1 MGTQKAR
8 YWTTK
13 LDSLVGSDIKNTS
26 ATYSV
31 SICFEL
37 MPVQLVHELIIHR
50 HRLYYK
56 AKICFLCYL
65 EYLHSFKFAGLQTV
79 KKKNNPLSI
88 IFTTW
93 AVRLV
98 IKLNKSKI
106 GVLSLYWSICFNTLY
121 ACLKAAGLY
130 GGLLA
135 YWHFKTVFPLIN
147 NRHRLWAPDQENKT
161 VMGFI
166 LDLLMVEGKTGG
178 GKAKEGVKWLSY
190 TLRWLGKRRQDMWQD
205 EGE

>member
-1 MGTQKAR
+1 MSWLYTDTD
-8 YWTTK
+8 YITK
-13 LDSLVGSDIKNTS
+13 QRFAFS
-26 ATYSV
+26 ATWN
-31 SICFEL
+31 ICIHL
-37 MPVQLVHELIIHR
+37 NLQDSRQL
-50 HRLYYK
+50 
-56 AKICFLCYL
+56 
-65 EYLHSFKFAGLQTV
+65 
-79 KKKNNPLSI
+79 KKNNPLSI

-106 GVLSLYWSICFNTLY
+106 GVQSLYWSICFNTLY

-190 TLRWLGKRRQDMWQD
+190 PLRWLGKRRQDMWQD

>member
-8 YWTTK
+8 YWKTK

-79 KKKNNPLSI
+79 KKKNPLSI

-106 GVLSLYWSICFNTLY
+106 GVQSLYWSICFNTLY
-121 ACLKAAGLY
+121 ACLKAACLY

-178 GKAKEGVKWLSY
+178 KAKEGVKWLSY

>member
-1 MGTQKAR
+1 
-8 YWTTK
+8 
-13 LDSLVGSDIKNTS
+13 
-26 ATYSV
+26 
-31 SICFEL
+31 

-79 KKKNNPLSI
+79 KKNPLSI

-178 GKAKEGVKWLSY
+178 EGKGGSEVTELSTEVIREKTTGYVTGWRWIIPRKREQKWAGRGGGVGLKWA
-190 TLRWLGKRRQDMWQD
+190 RGRRGR
-205 EGE
+205 EAG